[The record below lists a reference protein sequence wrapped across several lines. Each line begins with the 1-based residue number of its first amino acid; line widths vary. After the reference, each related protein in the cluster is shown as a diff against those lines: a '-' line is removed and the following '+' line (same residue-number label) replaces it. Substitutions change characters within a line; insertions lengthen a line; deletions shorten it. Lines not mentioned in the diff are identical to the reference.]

1 MTYQDSFLRSLKNMG
16 PKITL
21 IGMSGLGKSHWS
33 TILEKTGYTRLCCD
47 TMIAD
52 RLLNAC
58 DTLDGKERCLGQWMG
73 LPFTPGYKEREKAY
87 LDAESDLLLQIIAY
101 LEKAGSEEKIV
112 IDTTGS
118 APYTGDV
125 VMMRLRAL
133 TRMIHL
139 ATSSDLIDVMANRYI
154 RSPRPVVWGD
164 VIDRKP
170 FESDHDALLRCYK
183 DLLAYRET
191 LYRKYAHQTVPFDV
205 HRIGR
210 I

>member
-1 MTYQDSFLRSLKNMG
+1 
-16 PKITL
+16 
-21 IGMSGLGKSHWS
+21 
-33 TILEKTGYTRLCCD
+33 
-47 TMIAD
+47 
-52 RLLNAC
+52 
-58 DTLDGKERCLGQWMG
+58 MG